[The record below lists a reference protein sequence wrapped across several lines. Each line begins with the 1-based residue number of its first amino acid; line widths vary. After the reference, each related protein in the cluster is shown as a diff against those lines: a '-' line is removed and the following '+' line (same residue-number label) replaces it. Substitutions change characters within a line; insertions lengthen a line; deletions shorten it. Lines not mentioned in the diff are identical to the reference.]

1 MSHTHTTNDTANTE
15 NAESAWRTS
24 HEVNHTLQER
34 RTDRPL
40 DPRTTLRSL
49 AQQQITVDHG
59 AVRDDFG
66 DRLHFPV
73 VSSIERPHTIVR
85 RSIYNDV
92 RAAGTTSGAQRGA
105 AFSVFRDLVVI
116 KFLAVET

>member
-85 RSIYNDV
+85 RSIYDDV
-92 RAAGTTSGAQRGA
+92 RAAGTTTSGLDLQL
-105 AFSVFRDLVVI
+105 FSVFL
-116 KFLAVET
+116 